1 MIFGCGD
8 WPIRLS
14 SLFDKTASK
23 ETEDVGPEAT
33 IFERV
38 SLSPN

>member
-8 WPIRLS
+8 RPIRLS

-23 ETEDVGPEAT
+23 ETEDVGPGAD

-38 SLSPN
+38 FFSPN